1 MQGIAL
7 SSDAIAN
14 IIATRMDDYSVR
26 LPEYEGPL
34 DLLLQM
40 IERAELD
47 ITRVSLAQVADQYL
61 EFVSKPGT
69 IELSALADYLVMAAR
84 LILIKSRSLLPQPE
98 KEQAAEVEDS
108 AEALARQLREYKM
121 FKQLA
126 TQFREREQK
135 NIHVYPRRAPT
146 PKPTVTRPTKIAGL
160 TYKTLFNALK
170 RTLENNPTL
179 PAGDIIE
186 PLKIS
191 IHHRIARIRE
201 LTTRHERVH
210 FTRLLNE
217 ATSRVEVI
225 VTFLAILESLK
236 RKLIFVDQTDMF
248 GEIFISKRDDAGEN
262 LPTLEE
268 LENDFA

>member
-1 MQGIAL
+1 
-7 SSDAIAN
+7 
-14 IIATRMDDYSVR
+14 MDDYSVR
-26 LPEYEGPL
+26 LPEFEGPL

-47 ITRVSLAQVADQYL
+47 ITRVSLALVADQYL

-69 IELSALADYLVMAAR
+69 IELSALADYLVLAAR
-84 LILIKSRSLLPQPE
+84 LILIKSRSLLPRPE
-98 KEQAAEVEDS
+98 VEREIEVEDS

-121 FKQLA
+121 FKQIAQQL
-126 TQFREREQK
+126 REREHE
-135 NIHVYPRRAPT
+135 NIRVYPRRAPT

-170 RTLENNPTL
+170 RSIEANPSL
-179 PAGDIIE
+179 PVGNVIE

-201 LTTRHERVH
+201 LTTAHGRVQ
-210 FTRLLNE
+210 FTNLLQE
-217 ATSRVEVI
+217 ARSRVEVI

-236 RKLIFVDQTDMF
+236 RKLVFVEQDDTF
-248 GEIFISKRDDAGEN
+248 GEIYISKRDEAETHV
-262 LPTLEE
+262 PTLED